1 MLLLFLM
8 RALGSP
14 TASRHSALMKLV
26 TWIKAFQVITIH
38 LINNYATKLTTRS
51 YSFICHQT
59 TIKSFCFAF
68 VFDFNLINFPFQNC
82 NEMKKKK
89 KKMEA
94 SSIFHMN
101 NEYIQY
107 FLTKL
112 TSVGKLCMW
121 ALTLFFR
128 ISPDKDLIKN
138 FD

>member
-1 MLLLFLM
+1 MFLM

-38 LINNYATKLTTRS
+38 LINNYPTKLTTRS

-89 KKMEA
+89 KDGSLFNISYEQWV
-94 SSIFHMN
+94 
-101 NEYIQY
+101 YL
-107 FLTKL
+107 LTKL